1 MFGAASSRPSSSSDL
16 SRGEGDPSPS
26 LLSSHTHTKHQP
38 LRKEGLFLW
47 LWWIGLAPLVIETW
61 VFCSCNQQPQF
72 PIAPLLAAW
81 VENVAL
87 KESKQPRAPRHVCR
101 LQPDFSTG
109 LPSATEKSPKCCA
122 CMYQMIEKP
131 LSKSPQL
138 RSTCKRGGFSS
149 KLLSILNCIANWH
162 VVSFPAG

>member
-1 MFGAASSRPSSSSDL
+1 MSGAASSKPSSSSDL
-16 SRGEGDPSPS
+16 GFGEEYSSPS
-26 LLSSHTHTKHQP
+26 QPSSHTHKPSAPPQ
-38 LRKEGLFLW
+38 GGAFLW
-47 LWWIGLAPLVIETW
+47 LCGKGLAPFVVHSSHLCPV
-61 VFCSCNQQPQF
+61 NQQTQF
-72 PIAPLLAAW
+72 PVAPLLAAW
-81 VENVAL
+81 IEKVAL

-109 LPSATEKSPKCCA
+109 LPSATEKLLKCCA
-122 CMYQMIEKP
+122 CMYRMIERP
-131 LSKSPQL
+131 LSKPPQL